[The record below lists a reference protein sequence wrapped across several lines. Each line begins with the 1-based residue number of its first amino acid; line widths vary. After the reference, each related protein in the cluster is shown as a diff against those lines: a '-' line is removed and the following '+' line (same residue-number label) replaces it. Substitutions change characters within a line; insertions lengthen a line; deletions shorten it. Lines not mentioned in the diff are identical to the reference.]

1 MPCHAIRGWTFS
13 GLVGAFLGL
22 SITFLLLCASTLAY
36 LASKFLGLL
45 GLDLPC
51 PCNSF
56 FGVPDNANNT
66 GLQKRLVDYPL
77 PKIFSVQSS
86 AKSKFPFGT
95 LRNDL
100 QFNSNKENDG
110 NGDKHEGIGSEGE
123 VSCISSSERRTDNF
137 TGEDLA
143 KMKGKSFVMG
153 TLNLPDVKEGRYE
166 LKRKWVTRHRSRN
179 GLRRRRKGSVDYNGK
194 LHWVPSHKT
203 LWSDAETRQSA
214 PGRISES
221 EDDTDKGC
229 KDPANNF
236 EACNV
241 NGCEILDGK
250 ETSVDIGSKRKFSY
264 DFELNESVDENEPAE
279 KNASTAEEFNSHG
292 NQVSDCNAKNTV
304 RLLEQALEEEHAARA
319 VLYIELEKERSA
331 AASAAD
337 EAMAMILRLQ
347 EEKASIEME
356 ARQCQRII
364 EEKYAY
370 DAEEMNILKEILVR
384 REREKYYLE
393 KEVEAYRQKIS
404 GNEQLYAE
412 MYGMSATKG
421 EITLYTSDEDSVLK
435 LPQSSD
441 YIGEEEKAENVNWK
455 DLRSTKYSEDKNC
468 SNQIDI
474 PRHPSPE
481 KNPDEEKKAQKIN
494 ATSKF
499 IQSNIPPPHNLHQK
513 AIDDKESEGDIHDVH
528 VVDDQASVY
537 KQVMRDKN
545 RQLSTNAA
553 ATSKN
558 PNISMGLPPTGSS
571 RSRSLRYDM
580 RRKSMSAFDV
590 ERFKID
596 NEIIWLREKLKF
608 VQEGR
613 EKLHLTKG
621 NKEREKIQLQTL
633 EDIISQ
639 LREIRQ
645 LTEPGKAARRASLPL
660 LTSNVKSKKRRWRS
674 GPLLVE
680 GSI

>member
-36 LASKFLGLL
+36 LASKFLGLF

-66 GLQKRLVDYPL
+66 GLQRRLVDYPL
-77 PKIFSVQSS
+77 PKISSVQSS

-95 LRNDL
+95 IRNDL
-100 QFNSNKENDG
+100 QLNSNKENDG
-110 NGDKHEGIGSEGE
+110 NGDKHEGIGLEGE

-166 LKRKWVTRHRSRN
+166 LKRK
-179 GLRRRRKGSVDYNGK
+179 
-194 LHWVPSHKT
+194 
-203 LWSDAETRQSA
+203 
-214 PGRISES
+214 
-221 EDDTDKGC
+221 
-229 KDPANNF
+229 
-236 EACNV
+236 
-241 NGCEILDGK
+241 
-250 ETSVDIGSKRKFSY
+250 
-264 DFELNESVDENEPAE
+264 

-384 REREKYYLE
+384 REREKHYLE

-441 YIGEEEKAENVNWK
+441 YIGEEEKAEN
-455 DLRSTKYSEDKNC
+455 
-468 SNQIDI
+468 
-474 PRHPSPE
+474 
-481 KNPDEEKKAQKIN
+481 
-494 ATSKF
+494 
-499 IQSNIPPPHNLHQK
+499 K

-590 ERFKID
+590 ESALDCPSEKISSVQFSVKGKFPFD
-596 NEIIWLREKLKF
+596 SIWDKNLKQKICEDKF
-608 VQEGR
+608 FGLDDEASCSS
-613 EKLHLTKG
+613 LHEMSEVGIGCGVMYARDVKKERSDTKG
-621 NKEREKIQLQTL
+621 KGVLNQKVRHALRRRRKGATDNGTSPSVSTYDTFQWDAQSLCPSPASVSKMVNEGN
-633 EDIISQ
+633 EDSMVPDSSGG
-639 LREIRQ
+639 LALNYGGESTMGMGFR
-645 LTEPGKAARRASLPL
+645 GKAA
-660 LTSNVKSKKRRWRS
+660 
-674 GPLLVE
+674 
-680 GSI
+680 